1 VIRVFVEVHEEAAP
15 RRVQVRAESI
25 SQAVRTIEDVHPGRT
40 VQVVFPI
47 DPEEFFLE
55 DSQDAGAVHDRSR
68 TLVHDSVGDSVP
80 GTRQLPGPHAHRVR
94 RVSGLIVEHRRKV
107 YLTLLA
113 EVFVTQVACKGSSSA
128 TF

>member
-1 VIRVFVEVHEEAAP
+1 MIRVFVEVHEEAAS

-68 TLVHDSVGDSVP
+68 TLVHD
-80 GTRQLPGPHAHRVR
+80 TVR
-94 RVSGLIVEHRRKV
+94 E
-107 YLTLLA
+107 A
-113 EVFVTQVACKGSSSA
+113 
-128 TF
+128 